1 MTTKRTSTDQVLA
14 ALQGPAISLPARSPA
29 QQSNRPKAGHVR
41 FTFDI
46 DRSQHLF
53 IRHFAL
59 DTRTTASA
67 ATRALWALV
76 EEDNALAERVRGL
89 LAARQSEVQ

>member
-14 ALQGPAISLPARSPA
+14 ALQGPAIPLPASSPVQRSSSP
-29 QQSNRPKAGHVR
+29 REGLVR

-67 ATRALWALV
+67 ATRALWSLV

-89 LAARQSEVQ
+89 LAAQQSGVQ